1 MAFCTGCGT
10 EAQPQAR
17 FCGRCGLVLAPPAAG
32 PAVPESGSAHTGVTL
47 PAVSGSPAPD
57 IQVPSAAPRN
67 DVLTYEEQIA
77 AARERLDEL
86 RQELES
92 VEEAV
97 EIQSFGFYRPRY
109 GLESSEEYTTRLKQC
124 RAEQQQRIK
133 DGSAV
138 EYPSN
143 WMLDGSMVKGK
154 EMLREHAKLMLRAFN
169 GECDAAIGKVSYSNV
184 LRLEQRIENS
194 STAINKLGEAK
205 KTRITDGY
213 RDLKLAELYLV
224 HEHREKVH
232 QEKEE
237 QRQIKE
243 QMREEQRAQKEIEEA
258 QKNAEK
264 EEERYRGALEK
275 ARLELA
281 ESTDA
286 QHAKLESLVAK
297 LESELSE
304 AIDRKAKSI
313 ARAQLT
319 RSGHVYVL
327 SNVGSFGAGVYKIG
341 MTRRFEP
348 LERVYELGDA
358 SVPFRFDVH
367 AMIYCED
374 APALEDALHKEFAD
388 RRINKVNL
396 RREYFRVSL
405 EEIHAAI
412 AKHHGTVTFVTVPEA
427 EEYRKTLAMAED
439 LGSSEDD
446 ASA

>member
-10 EAQPQAR
+10 EAQPQAG
-17 FCGRCGLVLAPPAAG
+17 FCGHCGRALAPPAAAPG
-32 PAVPESGSAHTGVTL
+32 GPESGSAHASVTL
-47 PAVSGSPAPD
+47 PAVSAVSSPGFDASSSAQPGSD
-57 IQVPSAAPRN
+57 LLS
-67 DVLTYEEQIA
+67 YEEQIA
-77 AARERLDEL
+77 AAEKRLAEL
-86 RQELES
+86 RREIEA

-109 GLESSEEYTTRLKQC
+109 GLESSEEYTARLKEC
-124 RAEQQQRIK
+124 RAAQQRMIK
-133 DGSAV
+133 DDSAA

-143 WMLDGSMVKGK
+143 WMLDGSMAKGR

-169 GECDAAIGKVSYSNV
+169 GECDAATGKVSYSNV
-184 LRLEQRIENS
+184 LRLKQRIEKS
-194 STAINKLGEAK
+194 FSAINKLGEAK
-205 KTRITDGY
+205 KTCITNGY

-224 HEHREKVH
+224 HEHREKV
-232 QEKEE
+232 QEEKEE

-243 QMREEQRAQKEIEEA
+243 QMREEQRAQKEIEDA
-258 QKNAEK
+258 QRNAEK
-264 EEERYRGALEK
+264 EEERSRKALEK
-275 ARLELA
+275 ARLELGEA
-281 ESTDA
+281 TDA

-297 LESELSE
+297 LEKELSE

-327 SNVGSFGAGVYKIG
+327 SNVGSFGEGVYKSG

-374 APALEDALHKEFAD
+374 APGLEDALHKEFAD
-388 RRINKVNL
+388 RRINRVNL

-405 EEIHAAI
+405 DEIHAAI
-412 AKHHGTVTFVTVPEA
+412 AKHHGRVTFVTVPEA
-427 EEYRKTLAMAED
+427 EEYRKTVAMEAESTA
-439 LGSSEDD
+439 GD
-446 ASA
+446 APV